1 MVLNELKITDDLSII
16 IHKINQNFNQLLSL
30 NGGPMGKIGLQGI
43 PGLPGLPGDKG
54 DPGEKGE
61 DGSMMYLVN
70 ANPLDN
76 NILIVPD
83 ENDLEQLIND
93 GVYNVGDIFV
103 SKDVLTN
110 KIIFYKIIQNN
121 TSPISYSYSIFE
133 YADNPNYNTLWVRH
147 YDNYIYNNKLSL
159 IINKTTSLDSTFNDI
174 FDNTDNDNRNRFLSN
189 ILISANDDT
198 EDTNNIFYNLYY
210 NTSSTKPL
218 LFWDRKY
225 FKLSIDQKPTF
236 NLDTISKDDFLKII
250 DIHKGLYN
258 ITNQHQYLNF
268 WDSVQYNNDIIDF
281 NNIPDNLNINQFNI
295 LKNTTPILYLQT
307 YQSYMSDDVFELND
321 DDKYTNFGFLIK
333 RIKNNNIIDNNY
345 KSVLILASDK
355 NNDVYIEPKNIWGNN
370 FISEINNQN
379 SDDNKR
385 FYSVFL
391 SKISDGNTFN
401 IQGAEVN
408 LGIGDYLK
416 GVNGIVNNDTNY
428 HRDFDLDS
436 GIQIKSTLYNNSLY
450 GSLNL
455 YLTENTL
462 SGGLLN
468 KNKNIICRIT
478 SDGSVLFEKN
488 IEGSYDNELRVG
500 DIYHSK
506 FVIDDS
512 KIENQQVSILKLI
525 SSNSYFNFKNYA
537 DKNDIILELNS
548 NHNYNENAYKPIGI
562 NIKKIINNSL
572 ESVFNISNYF
582 MDDIGNTLH
591 TDIYNKGRLNFKYI
605 TNNNIKGDIMF
616 SNDLYCIGGIKT
628 KNYSNSELINSF
640 AWLTKGKQY
649 NEFDPIGN
657 PSHDNVILY
666 ILGGHYNNNIIRRGK
681 TIQIKDGT
689 EGDRKVL
696 TSDANGV
703 ASWDYINY
711 GTGTINFI
719 DLSVADNFAMQTEIG
734 YFDDDYWYLDD
745 NNGGTFIID
754 KFVGDTLQR
763 NINIVLPYGDIL
775 EDINMAEYTFR
786 IGNIYDNTVSVNI
799 FVRVMGDETYS
810 DKDILFLTE
819 DEKSYLTQSSGKF
832 LTFTVKYSSGYW
844 FVLKREFITSI
855 NKVPAYSKMIGDLIS
870 ND

>member
-1 MVLNELKITDDLSII
+1 VLR
-16 IHKINQNFNQLLSL
+16 
-30 NGGPMGKIGLQGI
+30 G
-43 PGLPGLPGDKG
+43 
-54 DPGEKGE
+54 
-61 DGSMMYLVN
+61 
-70 ANPLDN
+70 
-76 NILIVPD
+76 
-83 ENDLEQLIND
+83 
-93 GVYNVGDIFV
+93 
-103 SKDVLTN
+103 
-110 KIIFYKIIQNN
+110 
-121 TSPISYSYSIFE
+121 
-133 YADNPNYNTLWVRH
+133 
-147 YDNYIYNNKLSL
+147 
-159 IINKTTSLDSTFNDI
+159 
-174 FDNTDNDNRNRFLSN
+174 
-189 ILISANDDT
+189 
-198 EDTNNIFYNLYY
+198 
-210 NTSSTKPL
+210 
-218 LFWDRKY
+218 
-225 FKLSIDQKPTF
+225 
-236 NLDTISKDDFLKII
+236 DFLC
-250 DIHKGLYN
+250 
-258 ITNQHQYLNF
+258 
-268 WDSVQYNNDIIDF
+268 
-281 NNIPDNLNINQFNI
+281 
-295 LKNTTPILYLQT
+295 
-307 YQSYMSDDVFELND
+307 
-321 DDKYTNFGFLIK
+321 FLIK
-333 RIKNNNIIDNNY
+333 RIKNNNIIDNSY

-500 DIYHSK
+500 DIYDSK
-506 FVIDDS
+506 FTINNNIS
-512 KIENQQVSILKLI
+512 GNSCILKLI
-525 SSNSYFNFKNYA
+525 GLNNGNFDFIDSNRN
-537 DKNDIILELNS
+537 NDIILSLTS
-548 NHNYNENAYKPIGI
+548 GFNYNNSVPIGI
-562 NIKKIINNSL
+562 IFNKNINEYNT
-572 ESVFNISNYF
+572 SVFSILNYF
-582 MDDIGNTLH
+582 MNDIGNTLH

-605 TNNNIKGDIMF
+605 TDNNIKGDIMF
-616 SNDLYCIGGIKT
+616 SNDIYCIGGIKT

-649 NEFDPIGN
+649 NGFDPIGN

-666 ILGGHYNNNIIRRGK
+666 ILGGHYNNIGIRGGK

-703 ASWDYINY
+703 ASWEYINY
-711 GTGTINFI
+711 GTGTINFV
-719 DLSVADNFAMQTEIG
+719 DLSVADNFAMQTRIG
-734 YFDDDYWYLDD
+734 YFDDNYWYLDD

-754 KFVGDTLQR
+754 KFVGNTLQR

-810 DKDILFLTE
+810 DNDILFLTE

-855 NKVPAYSKMIGDLIS
+855 NKVPAYSNK
-870 ND
+870 

>member
-1 MVLNELKITDDLSII
+1 MLR
-16 IHKINQNFNQLLSL
+16 
-30 NGGPMGKIGLQGI
+30 G
-43 PGLPGLPGDKG
+43 
-54 DPGEKGE
+54 
-61 DGSMMYLVN
+61 
-70 ANPLDN
+70 
-76 NILIVPD
+76 
-83 ENDLEQLIND
+83 
-93 GVYNVGDIFV
+93 
-103 SKDVLTN
+103 
-110 KIIFYKIIQNN
+110 
-121 TSPISYSYSIFE
+121 
-133 YADNPNYNTLWVRH
+133 
-147 YDNYIYNNKLSL
+147 
-159 IINKTTSLDSTFNDI
+159 
-174 FDNTDNDNRNRFLSN
+174 
-189 ILISANDDT
+189 
-198 EDTNNIFYNLYY
+198 
-210 NTSSTKPL
+210 
-218 LFWDRKY
+218 
-225 FKLSIDQKPTF
+225 
-236 NLDTISKDDFLKII
+236 DFLC
-250 DIHKGLYN
+250 
-258 ITNQHQYLNF
+258 
-268 WDSVQYNNDIIDF
+268 
-281 NNIPDNLNINQFNI
+281 
-295 LKNTTPILYLQT
+295 
-307 YQSYMSDDVFELND
+307 
-321 DDKYTNFGFLIK
+321 FLIK
-333 RIKNNNIIDNNY
+333 RIKNNNIIDNSY

-500 DIYHSK
+500 DIYDSK
-506 FVIDDS
+506 FTINNNIS
-512 KIENQQVSILKLI
+512 GNSCILKLI
-525 SSNSYFNFKNYA
+525 GLNNGNFDFIDSNRN
-537 DKNDIILELNS
+537 NDIILSLTS
-548 NHNYNENAYKPIGI
+548 GFNYNNSVPIGI
-562 NIKKIINNSL
+562 IFNKNINEYNT
-572 ESVFNISNYF
+572 SVFSILNYF
-582 MDDIGNTLH
+582 MNDIGNTLH

-605 TNNNIKGDIMF
+605 TDNNIKGDIMF
-616 SNDLYCIGGIKT
+616 SNDIYCIGGIKT

-649 NEFDPIGN
+649 NGFDPIGN

-666 ILGGHYNNNIIRRGK
+666 ILGGHYNNIGIRGGK

-703 ASWDYINY
+703 ASWEYINY
-711 GTGTINFI
+711 GTGTINFV
-719 DLSVADNFAMQTEIG
+719 DLSVADNFAMQTRIG
-734 YFDDDYWYLDD
+734 YFDDNYWYLDD

-754 KFVGDTLQR
+754 KFVGNTLQR

-810 DKDILFLTE
+810 DNDILFLTE

-855 NKVPAYSKMIGDLIS
+855 NKVPAYSNK
-870 ND
+870 